1 MASTLSLGRRFLA
14 MITPQV
20 ASSIDI
26 VLDSGSALL
35 LGATADAS
43 PALLRGR
50 VVLELAEP
58 MRIQEVSVRF
68 RGRASV
74 PAVSESLGDADPS
87 EYTVCSEN
95 WLLFESAFTDD
106 ILPAG
111 THTYPFK
118 TFIGGSL
125 PASTTESSPHG
136 ISVVYSLRAT
146 AMRANR
152 RPNLRRTITVPVLR
166 SFPSDSL
173 EFFQSLDHEHT
184 IPGELSYSL
193 SLPHKAWAAGDT
205 LTAIFHASMHTKEVS
220 IRAVKTCI
228 TQTRRVLKHGDWE
241 RQVETIASSSH
252 YVHHAPEGARM
263 LKSILGVHH
272 SKPARRVAFAEDE
285 ESHPSGSTFSPITQ
299 HSDRDISVILD
310 LPIPASTSPS
320 HSVAPIYVDHHVCW
334 TLTIVD
340 ASGAVRDHHC
350 RLPLHILDHRLLLE
364 TVAATLA
371 SRLQALNGSPTSSS
385 DSTELPEI
393 HTPPSYQAHV
403 QDRVPELY
411 VLPEVAE
418 RSSSLLNI
426 IPPPRSADFS
436 LTPPHS
442 STPSYEDAAKGFLG
456 GLPPLELLRQ
466 LPSYAA

>member
-1 MASTLSLGRRFLA
+1 
-14 MITPQV
+14 MITPQPT
-20 ASSIDI
+20 SSIDV

-50 VVLELAEP
+50 VILELAEP

-74 PAVSESLGDADPS
+74 PAVSESLGDADAPS
-87 EYTVCSEN
+87 AYTVCSEN
-95 WLLFESAFTDD
+95 WLLFESASPDD
-106 ILPAG
+106 SLPAG

-125 PASTTESSPHG
+125 PASTTDSSPRG
-136 ISVVYSLRAT
+136 VSVVYSLRAM
-146 AMRANR
+146 AVRANK
-152 RPNLRRTITVPVLR
+152 RPNLRHTITVPVLR

-184 IPGELSYSL
+184 IPGQLSYSL

-205 LTAIFHASMHTKEVS
+205 LSAIFHASMHTKEVS
-220 IRAVKTCI
+220 IRAVKTCV
-228 TQTRRVLKHGDWE
+228 TQTRRVLKHGEWE
-241 RQVETIASSSH
+241 RQVETIASGSH
-252 YVHHAPEGARM
+252 YVHNAPEGTRV
-263 LKSILGVHH
+263 LKSILGNN
-272 SKPARRVAFAEDE
+272 SKRTRHVAFAEEDE
-285 ESHPSGSTFSPITQ
+285 GYSSGSTLSPVNQLT
-299 HSDRDISVILD
+299 DRDISVVLD
-310 LPIPASTSPS
+310 LPIPPSTSPS
-320 HSVAPIYVDHHVCW
+320 HSVAPIYVDHHVSW

-340 ASGAVRDHHC
+340 ASGKARDHHC

-371 SRLQALNGSPTSSS
+371 SRLQALNGSPSSSS
-385 DSTELPEI
+385 DSTELPEV

-436 LTPPHS
+436 LAPPAS
-442 STPSYEDAAKGFLG
+442 ATPSYEDAAKGFLG

-466 LPSYAA
+466 LPRYAEV